1 MINIIYGAKGTGKTK
16 QIIDRANDSVE
27 EAKGNIV
34 FLTDKL
40 GYTYHINYSIRL
52 IMVKEYDISDDYD
65 FLGFIKG
72 LIAGNSDI
80 EHFYVDGLHRIC
92 NKPISELS
100 RLFLK
105 LEEVSE
111 KQGVD
116 FTMAISLAEEEMPE
130 YLHKYYK

>member
-34 FLTDKL
+34 FLTDKI

-80 EHFYVDGLHRIC
+80 EHFYIDGLHRIC
-92 NKPISELS
+92 NKPISELA

-105 LEEVSE
+105 LEEVGE

-130 YLHKYYK
+130 YLQKYYK